1 MNSKWVLV
9 PIAVV
14 ITVGLTFGVLGL
26 GDAAYLGIG
35 ALLAL
40 TALLL
45 VPKHLLPSLA
55 LILWVLVPRRL
66 FEDVGPLALVFP
78 VCVVMLVWGLR
89 EALTKKKMSR
99 PRLPAKTALAT
110 VFVLALV
117 WFLVSTVI
125 GQKWGDSLS
134 WVIAFATLALLPAL
148 FADARATSA
157 VRTTMLVLV
166 AITGIYALVEY
177 LLSANPIY
185 DPIYAL
191 LGQPEVQNWSVYRA
205 HSTFGHPLY
214 ASFFLAAGFALA
226 LGTALERPRFWPFA
240 VAAIAGIGVVTTVS
254 RGGLAAVAASAVVVI
269 LLVVFRSDRVS
280 GIVKFLTVAATAVGM
295 LVALQSDAFSERS
308 SSSEAG
314 SSADARTW
322 IFELA
327 YQSANNTY
335 WLGSGPA
342 TSADTVRALNSYQ
355 ILVENGYLQLL
366 ISAGLPALVLFL
378 TILGISCVQAIR
390 MQRYAGLSVLVA
402 FSTAI
407 FGFNGLESNS
417 SIFLILGVGLMLI
430 WVPDHEQSEPRGVAE
445 PVAKKNASQP
455 RRALTRTG
463 EVR

>member
-1 MNSKWVLV
+1 MNSKWALV
-9 PIAVV
+9 PVAVV
-14 ITVGLTFGVLGL
+14 VTVGLTLGVLGL
-26 GDAAYLGIG
+26 GDGAYLGIG
-35 ALLAL
+35 AILAL
-40 TALLL
+40 AALIII
-45 VPKHLLPSLA
+45 PKHLLPSLA
-55 LILWVLVPRRL
+55 LVLWVLVPRRL

-78 VCVVMLVWGLR
+78 VCVVMLIWGIR
-89 EALTKKKMSR
+89 EALSKEKTRS
-99 PRLPAKTALAT
+99 RLPAKTAIAT
-110 VFVLALV
+110 IFVLALL

-134 WVIAFATLALLPAL
+134 WVIAFAALALLPTL
-148 FADARATSA
+148 FADVRATNAARA
-157 VRTTMLVLV
+157 TMLVLV
-166 AITGIYALVEY
+166 AITGAYALVEY
-177 LLSANPIY
+177 LLGANLIY

-191 LGQPEVQNWSVYRA
+191 LGQPEVQNWSVYRS

-280 GIVKFLTVAATAVGM
+280 GVVKFLTIAATAVGM
-295 LVALQSDAFSERS
+295 FVALQSDAFSERS

-327 YQSANNTY
+327 YQSANDTY

-355 ILVENGYLQLL
+355 ILVENGYLQIL
-366 ISAGLPALVLFL
+366 ISAGLPALILFL
-378 TILGISCVQAIR
+378 AILGVSAVQAIR
-390 MQRYAGLSVLVA
+390 AQRYAGLSVLVA

-407 FGFNGLESNS
+407 FGFNGLESNA
-417 SIFLILGVGLMLI
+417 SIFLVLGFGLMLI
-430 WVPDHEQSEPRGVAE
+430 WVPEVVPPAVPDAAE
-445 PVAKKNASQP
+445 ALHVKRVDEP
-455 RRALTRTG
+455 RRALLRTG
-463 EVR
+463 GAR

>member
-1 MNSKWVLV
+1 MLV
-9 PIAVV
+9 PAAVAV
-14 ITVGLTFGVLGL
+14 TVGLTLGVLGM

-35 ALLAL
+35 AILAL
-40 TALLL
+40 AALVL
-45 VPKHLLPSLA
+45 VPKHLLPSIA
-55 LILWVLVPRRL
+55 LTIWVLVPRRL
-66 FEDVGPLALVFP
+66 FETVGPLALVFP
-78 VCVVMLVWGLR
+78 VCAVMLVWGVR
-89 EALTKKKMSR
+89 QAFSNEMRGRTR
-99 PRLPAKTALAT
+99 VPAKTALT
-110 VFVLALV
+110 TILVLTLL
-117 WFLVSTVI
+117 WLLVSTLI

-134 WVIAFATLALLPAL
+134 WVIAFATLALVPAL
-148 FADARATSA
+148 FADLRATRA
-157 VRTTMLVLV
+157 VRSTMLVLV
-166 AITGIYALVEY
+166 AITGVYAMVEY
-177 LLSANPIY
+177 FLSANPIY

-226 LGTALERPRFWPFA
+226 LGRALERPRFWPFA

-280 GIVKFLTVAATAVGM
+280 GMIKFLTVAATAVGM
-295 LVALQSDAFSERS
+295 IVALQSDAFSERAG
-308 SSSEAG
+308 SSEAG

-335 WLGSGPA
+335 WLGSGPG

-355 ILVENGYLQLL
+355 ILVENGYLQIL

-378 TILGISCVQAIR
+378 GILGVSCVHAIR
-390 MQRYAGLSVLVA
+390 VQRYAGLSVLVA

-407 FGFNGLESNS
+407 FGFNGLESNA

-430 WVPDHEQSEPRGVAE
+430 WTPGNEDQATGDAVEPGAARQVGL
-445 PVAKKNASQP
+445 
-455 RRALTRTG
+455 RRLTPMRAGGT
-463 EVR
+463 R